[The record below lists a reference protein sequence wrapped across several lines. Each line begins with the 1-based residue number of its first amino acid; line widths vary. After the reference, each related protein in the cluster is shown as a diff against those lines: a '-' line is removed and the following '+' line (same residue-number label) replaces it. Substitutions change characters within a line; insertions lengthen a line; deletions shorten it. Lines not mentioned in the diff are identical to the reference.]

1 MLSVTLISPGFVESE
16 IARVDNQGVLR
27 DAARASAPSWLV
39 MPTERAARQIVRAVT
54 RRRREAVITGHA
66 KLAVFLQ
73 RHAPWLVAW
82 GVRAVAARRRRGAP
96 GASDAPSPWA
106 RLRAVNKSCA
116 GVRGEPERF
125 ARQGIGRDRPHGS
138 AIARAASSASMRAS
152 E

>member
-1 MLSVTLISPGFVESE
+1 MSKFAVRALAEALWHELRPTGVSVTLISPGFVESE

-54 RRRREAVITGHA
+54 RRRREAVITGHG

-82 GVRAVAARRRRGAP
+82 GVRAVAAHRRRGAP
-96 GASDAPSPWA
+96 GVSAPSP
-106 RLRAVNKSCA
+106 
-116 GVRGEPERF
+116 
-125 ARQGIGRDRPHGS
+125 
-138 AIARAASSASMRAS
+138 
-152 E
+152 